1 MIETEGGRLLACWYR
16 GSGERTAN
24 DVIIEGAVYREEG
37 DRSEWSAPF
46 VMADTLG
53 LPDCNPVLFGDRAG
67 RIWMFWVVP
76 IANRWENSVLKFRRA
91 SRLHEETG
99 RPIWDWQDSIHLVP
113 GPEFAVSI
121 RAGFDELDP
130 SEPLW
135 AEYAKPY
142 SRLLQ
147 EAASDPYK
155 RQTGWMTRNHPIIL
169 RSGTIVLPL
178 YSDGFNLS
186 MVAYSQ
192 DEGET
197 WHAGKPIV
205 GLGPIQPTILQ
216 ENSGRLVAFH
226 RDSGGP
232 PARVLVSHSMDDGK
246 TWSVARDTDIPN
258 PGSSLEVIRIMDG
271 RWVMIFNRSEA
282 VRDNLY
288 LAVSSD
294 EGQSWH
300 SYRQL
305 EPAPG
310 RDGLQFSYPSII
322 QSKSGTIH
330 ATWSVS
336 GNGGETIFHRI
347 IPLSTLTGGE

>member
-1 MIETEGGRLLACWYR
+1 
-16 GSGERTAN
+16 
-24 DVIIEGAVYREEG
+24 
-37 DRSEWSAPF
+37 
-46 VMADTLG
+46 
-53 LPDCNPVLFGDRAG
+53 
-67 RIWMFWVVP
+67 
-76 IANRWENSVLKFRRA
+76 
-91 SRLHEETG
+91 
-99 RPIWDWQDSIHLVP
+99 
-113 GPEFAVSI
+113 
-121 RAGFDELDP
+121 
-130 SEPLW
+130 
-135 AEYAKPY
+135 
-142 SRLLQ
+142 
-147 EAASDPYK
+147 
-155 RQTGWMTRNHPIIL
+155 MTRNHPITL

-282 VRDNLY
+282 ARDNLY

-322 QSKSGTIH
+322 QSKSGAIH

-336 GNGGETIFHRI
+336 GHGGETIFHRI